1 MMNPQDY
8 VLIDFE
14 NVQPKNLEPLRT
26 TNHLIKVFL
35 GNHQSKL
42 ATEFVSLLLPFGQR
56 VELIRIEG
64 TGHNALDFHIAYTLG
79 RLSCEAPEAIF
90 YVVSK
95 DTGFEPLIRYLRKQG
110 VRCERIISI
119 TDMAQAK
126 SAAKLPSIAEQV
138 TKVKANLLK
147 RPAGRPRTA
156 KTLRSSINA
165 LFGKKL
171 TTEQQEGLVA
181 ELISSGFLSEL
192 NGKIT
197 YAANAG

>member
-1 MMNPQDY
+1 MNTQDY

-14 NVQPKNLEPLRT
+14 NVQPKTLEPLRA

-42 ATEFVSLLLPFGQR
+42 ATAFVELLLPFGER

-64 TGHNALDFHIAYTLG
+64 SGRNALDFHIAYCLG
-79 RLSCEAPEAIF
+79 RLSREAPGARF

-95 DTGFEPLIRYLRKQG
+95 DTGFEPLIRYLGKQG
-110 VRCERIISI
+110 IRCERIPNV
-119 TDMAQAK
+119 TDMTQPTAVTK
-126 SAAKLPSIAEQV
+126 VPSRDEQV
-138 TKVKANLLK
+138 AKVKANLLK
-147 RPAGRPRTA
+147 RPAGRPRTS

-171 TTEQQEGLVA
+171 SAEQQETLVA

-192 NGKIT
+192 NGKVT
-197 YAANAG
+197 YSAN

>member
-1 MMNPQDY
+1 MNPQDY

-42 ATEFVSLLLPFGQR
+42 ATEFVALLLPFGQR

-64 TGHNALDFHIAYTLG
+64 TGHNALDFHIAYSLG
-79 RLSCEAPEAIF
+79 RLSCEAPRARF

-95 DTGFEPLIRYLRKQG
+95 DTGFEPLIRYLGKQG
-110 VRCERIISI
+110 VQCERITNV
-119 TDMAQAK
+119 TDMAQPT
-126 SAAKLPSIAEQV
+126 SAAKLPSMADQV

-171 TTEQQEGLVA
+171 TTEQQESLVA
-181 ELISSGFLSEL
+181 ELISSGFLSEF

-197 YAANAG
+197 YSATAG